1 MEHSE
6 IQLWLLILTLIFP
19 RLGLIIAWFGGQI
32 PYNTIPFVGDMLMAV
47 FLPRLLMIIYIV
59 TNLGT
64 GSGWFWIHLFVFIIS
79 FGFTWVRIS
88 YAMLQDKNIWS
99 TG

>member
-47 FLPRLLMIIYIV
+47 FLPRLLMIIHIV

-79 FGFTWVRIS
+79 FGFTWVRIF
-88 YAMLQDKNIWS
+88 NC
-99 TG
+99 